1 MGKYLDKEGV
11 KHLWGKI
18 KALVDNAKRD
28 AINAARYTLPAANG
42 STLGGVKSGGDV
54 TITGGVVSVNDDS
67 HNHVI
72 GNVDGLQ
79 AALDAKA
86 PTASPTLTGTPKAP
100 TATAGTN
107 TTQIA
112 TTAFVQSAIGGLKKG
127 LPGGVASLD
136 SSGKVPAAQ
145 LPGFVDDM
153 LEFAGTVS
161 GVTVE
166 ANFTLNAGAVV
177 VFNKTTGS
185 FVAKAT
191 QAGKVTYHTDW
202 GNLDGYPDS
211 EQYSDEWVVLNG
223 NQYGRKAEAGKIY
236 VDVLSN
242 KTYRWS
248 GSGLTEI
255 SASLALGETSST
267 AYPGDKG
274 KAAYAHAMA
283 KGKGFG
289 TNLWKFATNAE
300 GHVISAA
307 LVTKEDITKLGI
319 PATDTRYGLATS
331 AANGLMS
338 KEDKAKLD
346 GIMKSDTVPAIQ
358 LEDVDSMSDPEIMQ
372 YIYQG
377 NLPSIYRVMYKGSVL
392 GMLEMWITHEHKFVA
407 QRLVGNFPL
416 FGWEEGAEGAWC
428 YKSILPPSLR
438 PGMQPAVFSDEPRVV
453 FRMMNNGTRD
463 TPLFPQ
469 GKWSPWY
476 DEHQFL
482 TRKFYTHDEA
492 MTTADIDEATK
503 S

>member
-161 GVTVE
+161 GVNVE

-223 NQYGRKAEAGKIY
+223 NHYGRKAEAGKIY

-319 PATDTRYGLATS
+319 PATDTRYGMATS

-346 GIMKSDTVPAIQ
+346 GIVDECTIQSITVDEINGMDAIAKIKVYNVDKGKSCMVFRVTNGTEYIGF
-358 LEDVDSMSDPEIMQ
+358 LEIIVDSMAHQ
-372 YIYQG
+372 
-377 NLPSIYRVMYKGSVL
+377 VV
-392 GMLEMWITHEHKFVA
+392 
-407 QRLVGNFPL
+407 QRLMGNFAFSSWNAGPGGTYCADSL
-416 FGWEEGAEGAWC
+416 STGHVDGAPTAAFRVFNL
-428 YKSILPPSLR
+428 KSPY
-438 PGMQPAVFSDEPRVV
+438 A
-453 FRMMNNGTRD
+453 D
-463 TPLFPQ
+463 TSLFPQ

-482 TRKFYTHDEA
+482 TRNFYTRDEA

-503 S
+503 Y

>member
-1 MGKYLDKEGV
+1 M
-11 KHLWGKI
+11 
-18 KALVDNAKRD
+18 VDNAKRD

-100 TATAGTN
+100 TATAGTD

-112 TTAFVQSAIGGLKKG
+112 TTAFVQAAIGGLKKG

-166 ANFTLNAGAVV
+166 ENFTLNAGAVV

-185 FVAKAT
+185 FVAKST

-211 EQYSDEWVVLNG
+211 EQYSDEGAMLNG
-223 NQYGRKAEAGKIY
+223 NSYGRKAEAGKIY

-300 GHVISAA
+300 GHVIAA
-307 LVTKEDITKLGI
+307 TLVTKEDITKLGI
-319 PATDTRYGLATS
+319 PATDTRYGLATA

-346 GIMKSDTVPAIQ
+346 GIMKSDTVPVIQ

-372 YIYQG
+372 YIYG
-377 NLPSIYRVMYKGSVL
+377 LSALDISGDV
-392 GMLEMWITHEHKFVA
+392 
-407 QRLVGNFPL
+407 QRQR
-416 FGWEEGAEGAWC
+416 AWH
-428 YKSILPPSLR
+428 
-438 PGMQPAVFSDEPRVV
+438 A
-453 FRMMNNGTRD
+453 
-463 TPLFPQ
+463 
-469 GKWSPWY
+469 
-476 DEHQFL
+476 
-482 TRKFYTHDEA
+482 
-492 MTTADIDEATK
+492 
-503 S
+503 

>member
-54 TITGGVVSVNDDS
+54 TITGCVVSVNDDS

-86 PTASPTLTGTPKAP
+86 PTA
-100 TATAGTN
+100 TAGTD

-112 TTAFVQSAIGGLKKG
+112 TTAFVQAAIGGLKKG

-166 ANFTLNAGAVV
+166 TNFTLNAGAVV

-211 EQYSDEWVVLNG
+211 EQYSDEGAMLNG
-223 NQYGRKAEAGKIY
+223 NSYGRKAEAGKIY

-300 GHVISAA
+300 CHVIATT

-319 PATDTRYGLATS
+319 PATDTRYGLAT
-331 AANGLMS
+331 AAVNGLMS

-346 GIMKSDTVPAIQ
+346 GIMKSDTVPVIQ

-372 YIYQG
+372 YIYG
-377 NLPSIYRVMYKGSVL
+377 LSALDISGDV
-392 GMLEMWITHEHKFVA
+392 
-407 QRLVGNFPL
+407 QRQR
-416 FGWEEGAEGAWC
+416 AWH
-428 YKSILPPSLR
+428 
-438 PGMQPAVFSDEPRVV
+438 A
-453 FRMMNNGTRD
+453 
-463 TPLFPQ
+463 
-469 GKWSPWY
+469 
-476 DEHQFL
+476 
-482 TRKFYTHDEA
+482 
-492 MTTADIDEATK
+492 
-503 S
+503 

>member
-86 PTASPTLTGTPKAP
+86 PTA
-100 TATAGTN
+100 TAGTD

-112 TTAFVQSAIGGLKKG
+112 TTAFVQAAIGGLKKG

-166 ANFTLNAGAVV
+166 ENFTLNAGAVV

-211 EQYSDEWVVLNG
+211 EQYSDEGAMLNG
-223 NQYGRKAEAGKIY
+223 NHYGRKAEAGKIY

-300 GHVISAA
+300 GHVIAA
-307 LVTKEDITKLGI
+307 TLVTKEDITKLGI
-319 PATDTRYGLATS
+319 PATDTRYGLATA

-346 GIMKSDTVPAIQ
+346 GIMKSDTVPVIQ

-372 YIYQG
+372 YIYG
-377 NLPSIYRVMYKGSVL
+377 LSALDISGDV
-392 GMLEMWITHEHKFVA
+392 
-407 QRLVGNFPL
+407 QRQR
-416 FGWEEGAEGAWC
+416 AWH
-428 YKSILPPSLR
+428 
-438 PGMQPAVFSDEPRVV
+438 A
-453 FRMMNNGTRD
+453 
-463 TPLFPQ
+463 
-469 GKWSPWY
+469 
-476 DEHQFL
+476 
-482 TRKFYTHDEA
+482 
-492 MTTADIDEATK
+492 
-503 S
+503 

>member
-1 MGKYLDKEGV
+1 M
-11 KHLWGKI
+11 
-18 KALVDNAKRD
+18 
-28 AINAARYTLPAANG
+28 
-42 STLGGVKSGGDV
+42 
-54 TITGGVVSVNDDS
+54 
-67 HNHVI
+67 
-72 GNVDGLQ
+72 Q
-79 AALDAKA
+79 A
-86 PTASPTLTGTPKAP
+86 
-100 TATAGTN
+100 
-107 TTQIA
+107 
-112 TTAFVQSAIGGLKKG
+112 AIGGLKKG

-166 ANFTLNAGAVV
+166 ENFTLNAGAVV

-185 FVAKAT
+185 FVAKAP

-211 EQYSDEWVVLNG
+211 EQYSDEGAMLNG
-223 NQYGRKAEAGKIY
+223 NSYGRKAEAGKIY

-300 GHVISAA
+300 GHVIAA
-307 LVTKEDITKLGI
+307 TLVTKEDITKLGI
-319 PATDTRYGLATS
+319 PATDTRYGLATA

-346 GIMKSDTVPAIQ
+346 GIMKSDTVPVIQ

-372 YIYQG
+372 YIYG
-377 NLPSIYRVMYKGSVL
+377 LSALDISGDV
-392 GMLEMWITHEHKFVA
+392 
-407 QRLVGNFPL
+407 QRQR
-416 FGWEEGAEGAWC
+416 AWH
-428 YKSILPPSLR
+428 
-438 PGMQPAVFSDEPRVV
+438 A
-453 FRMMNNGTRD
+453 
-463 TPLFPQ
+463 
-469 GKWSPWY
+469 
-476 DEHQFL
+476 
-482 TRKFYTHDEA
+482 
-492 MTTADIDEATK
+492 
-503 S
+503 

>member
-54 TITGGVVSVNDDS
+54 TITGGVVSVNDDN

-223 NQYGRKAEAGKIY
+223 NHYGRKAEAGKIY

-283 KGKGFG
+283 KGNGFG

-319 PATDTRYGLATS
+319 PATDTRYGLATA

-346 GIMKSDTVPAIQ
+346 GIMKSDTVPAIE
-358 LEDVDSMSDPEIMQ
+358 LIDVNNMDALSFPQVIDGTKSAV
-372 YIYQG
+372 
-377 NLPSIYRVMYKGSVL
+377 YRVRNNGKIIGT
-392 GMLEMWITHEHKFVA
+392 LEMWVSFGGRYFT
-407 QRLVGNFPL
+407 QRLLGDIPATSDVAEDLLTYRIFP
-416 FGWEEGAEGAWC
+416 G
-428 YKSILPPSLR
+428 LR
-438 PGMQPAVFSDEPRVV
+438 PLPSASPMQDAPGYFSMFRVWGINV
-453 FRMMNNGTRD
+453 GGGS
-463 TPLFPQ
+463 LFPQ
-469 GKWSPWY
+469 NNWSPWY

-482 TRKFYTHDEA
+482 TRNFYTRDEA